1 MAEEL
6 NLSEQS
12 LDSNPTQTS
21 DFSSDLSFL
30 ENFSPALAAKPE
42 AINIYKQS
50 VGNPI
55 TGSNPAAK
63 VSTIDNSDAINSI
76 LNNSISKVEKGG
88 DNPYERMRP
97 FTYNGDYDGANFE
110 RYYSTDA
117 YKTLGFSPY
126 RDNDAL
132 YNQKMTMGDQ
142 FVRAASQWD
151 NLALTGFKSGVK
163 SWGTLFTDPLAPD
176 IQGAKEMERAM
187 AIGSV
192 TTGGFGGFAAN
203 TFLNSA
209 YTIGIAGEFLAEEL
223 ALTAATAFSGG
234 LLGEVTIPG
243 MVAKAGAATR
253 QFLKLGELGAKLG
266 KTGEKFAEG
275 KKVFEAGETLANIGK
290 NIDKSNNVAST
301 RDFFNKAVTGV
312 FDVINPLENTV
323 NAFRKS
329 DYATDLAKTIGRSG
343 AFIDDIIHIKTA
355 VSEAQLEGGMVKIN
369 ATKELIDQYR
379 KENGRDPEGQELN
392 NIEMLASEEARR
404 TAFWNLPAIMTSNK
418 LLYSTMM
425 LPISKMMGKASTR
438 LIEDIVAEGGVKA
451 LGKDMFKVVG
461 ESAGDQIKA
470 AAKSLA
476 KPKIYGQYGMNYLKA
491 NFAEGIQENIQEAI
505 SQGAIQHALATQSD
519 PRMAAYQG
527 YMGYFLDG
535 MKSQLSAQ
543 GAETFAG
550 GFAMGMFAQPIMAAP
565 AWAASKSVD
574 LFKDKTK
581 LAEAKAIRDTALNAQ
596 RDTLNDLANNDLKYW
611 APDIMNAVKNGSLS
625 DDLFAAARVGDH
637 KSTKDSKDNIQF
649 NHIATAIQSGKFE
662 TLMEKLADYK
672 NLTPDEAFDVLQKYG
687 IGVTTKEEAAKALDY
702 IDDVISR
709 ANQIKNDYEDVAQSF
724 PNPVNISQ
732 YEKGTPV
739 YNAAVTSY
747 LAWEEAKT
755 NLVFAKN
762 TYKTYSNRVK
772 GMTDAFSTLSNG
784 IANVDAQAVM
794 STLSTSGL
802 QTEIQTL
809 KKEIGSLTD
818 IPEQASVR
826 KDKEK
831 KLELLQNFQES
842 IKEAQDK
849 ITSENITDY
858 LEKQKVYIKAKKDFQ
873 KFLTY
878 LAKKNDNILFNSDAD
893 KAFGLLTDTLEMKN
907 EMQGLANSINILS
920 DPRGFVNLQ
929 SRIYEALEADKP
941 NRVNNI
947 ANNLNNFL
955 LMKDENE
962 VLVELGK
969 QGLKLPENFLKKYK
983 EALEA
988 GEELPIPEYFIDPQT
1003 GEELTPESNP
1013 EKYEKAKDLW
1023 VTFKAWLELNNP
1035 PKPKAT
1041 EVEES
1046 PEAVAGEEEY
1056 KTFSPELKA
1065 TIDSIY
1071 KDANAKE
1078 SIGSFIKTNPDAILA
1093 IKLAKTQENLEQQE
1107 ADAALNATRKEEGI
1121 PLGTKVNPEARAN
1134 LNLMG
1139 YTNTQIDSLS
1149 REDREKILLGGITPE
1164 EFYKSFGFE
1173 ALGNIGNQGLAI
1185 MEAELLKTGKHI
1197 ISNISRATPEQR
1209 TQINNNIEELKKKYP
1224 EKDIT
1229 SRIENNILI
1238 VEADKKTK
1246 PAEVSDIEEK
1256 RKKELAS
1263 IKGIKKISKG
1273 KVSYAWT
1280 TTDGVDVFSYDD
1292 AVSEEEV
1299 KNKIN
1304 DKYNKLK
1311 ALEQPAEK
1319 VVIEEPVKTIIPE
1332 YEGKII
1338 FITPGSGKED
1348 LAKQDKDIIDAD
1360 DILIET
1366 IKEIKP
1372 EFPID
1377 EKLEPSQNIYDA
1389 IRYGGVSKDQLY
1401 NITRAKLKQMAE
1413 SGKTI
1418 LTSSVAFM
1426 KDSDYVMIQQNK
1438 DLIKKDYDMMKE
1450 YTELNNLPST
1460 INYIAVTQTASE
1472 ALKKTPMELLGR
1484 GPLELAKDVETEP
1497 VTIEDLNKNLTV
1509 KNLQIAMDK
1518 GYDAVYKNSRYA
1530 ITNVEEN
1537 SVSLKAIDGTTMK
1550 VTPEEI
1556 SSVVNSEAVQAT
1568 EEQID
1573 IFDANQKSLKTG
1585 GFELNDDIDDLD
1597 NTLND
1602 INNNLCD

>member
-42 AINIYKQS
+42 AIDIYKYS
-50 VGNPI
+50 VGNPV

-63 VSTIDNSDAINSI
+63 VSTIDNSEAINSI
-76 LNNSISKVEKGG
+76 LNNSVSKVEKGG

-132 YNQKMTMGDQ
+132 YNNKMTMGDQ

-234 LLGEVTIPG
+234 LLGEVTVPG
-243 MVAKAGAATR
+243 MVAKAGMATR

-275 KKVFEAGETLANIGK
+275 KKLFEAGENLANIGR

-301 RDFFNKAVTGV
+301 RDFFNKAVTGA
-312 FDVINPLENTV
+312 FDIINPLENTV

-379 KENGRDPEGQELN
+379 KENGRDPEGEELN

-461 ESAGDQIKA
+461 EGAGEQIKA

-702 IDDVISR
+702 IDDVIAR

-724 PNPVNISQ
+724 PNPINITQ
-732 YEKGTPV
+732 YEKGTSA

-809 KKEIGSLTD
+809 KKEISSLTD

-858 LEKQKVYIKAKKDFQ
+858 LEKQKVYIKTKKDFQ

-907 EMQGLANSINILS
+907 EMQGLANSINILN

-941 NRVNNI
+941 NRVNKI

-955 LMKDENE
+955 LMKDENQ

-969 QGLKLPENFLKKYK
+969 QGLKLPEDFLKKYK

-988 GEELPIPEYFIDPQT
+988 GEELPVPEYFIDPQT

-1023 VTFKAWLELNNP
+1023 ITFKAWLELNNP
-1035 PKPKAT
+1035 PKAKAA

-1046 PEAVAGEEEY
+1046 PEAAAGEEEY
-1056 KTFSPELKA
+1056 KTFSPELKV

-1093 IKLAKTQENLEQQE
+1093 IKLAKTQENLEKQE
-1107 ADAALNATRKEEGI
+1107 EDAKLNATKKEEGI
-1121 PLGTKVNPEARAN
+1121 PLGTKVNPEARGN

-1139 YTNTQIDSLS
+1139 YTNTQIDGLS
-1149 REDREKILLGGITPE
+1149 REDREKILLGGITAE
-1164 EFYKSFGFE
+1164 EFYKVKPVE
-1173 ALGNIGNQGLAI
+1173 ATTTT
-1185 MEAELLKTGKHI
+1185 AELAALEGKP
-1197 ISNISRATPEQR
+1197 T
-1209 TQINNNIEELKKKYP
+1209 
-1224 EKDIT
+1224 EK
-1229 SRIENNILI
+1229 
-1238 VEADKKTK
+1238 
-1246 PAEVSDIEEK
+1246 
-1256 RKKELAS
+1256 
-1263 IKGIKKISKG
+1263 
-1273 KVSYAWT
+1273 
-1280 TTDGVDVFSYDD
+1280 
-1292 AVSEEEV
+1292 AVEEET
-1299 KNKIN
+1299 
-1304 DKYNKLK
+1304 
-1311 ALEQPAEK
+1311 
-1319 VVIEEPVKTIIPE
+1319 VKTILPE

-1338 FITPGSGKED
+1338 FMTPGSGKED

-1366 IKEIKP
+1366 IREIKP
-1372 EFPID
+1372 DYPISEQLD
-1377 EKLEPSQNIYDA
+1377 NAQNIYEA
-1389 IRYGGVSKDQLY
+1389 IRYGGINRDQLY
-1401 NITRAKLKQMAE
+1401 STTRAKLKQMAE

-1426 KDSDYVMIQQNK
+1426 KDADYVMIQQNK
-1438 DLIKKDYDMMKE
+1438 DLVKKDYDMMKE

-1460 INYIAVTQTASE
+1460 ISYIAITEPASE
-1472 ALKKTPMELLGR
+1472 VLKKTPLELLGR
-1484 GPLELAKDVETEP
+1484 GPLELEKDVETEP
-1497 VTIEDLNKNLTV
+1497 VTIEDINKNLTT
-1509 KNLQIAMDK
+1509 KNLQIAMEK
-1518 GYDAVYKNSRYA
+1518 GYDAMYKNNRYA

-1550 VTPEEI
+1550 VAPEEI

-1573 IFDANQKSLKTG
+1573 IFDSNQKVLKTG
-1585 GFELNDDIDDLD
+1585 GFELNDDIDSLD